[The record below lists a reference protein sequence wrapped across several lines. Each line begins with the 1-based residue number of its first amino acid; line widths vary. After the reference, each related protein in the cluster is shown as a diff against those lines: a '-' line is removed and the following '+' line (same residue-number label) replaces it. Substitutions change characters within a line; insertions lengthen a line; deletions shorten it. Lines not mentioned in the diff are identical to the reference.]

1 MRFGVHMK
9 VSIIIV
15 LLQLTVAV
23 SHVFSQPVNLD
34 VQKTPLT
41 HALNEL
47 GRTTGLKFAFDN
59 GITDNI
65 TVSGRFKQAKI
76 DQVLASLLEQTSL
89 DFRLHDDVVIVYPSS
104 DKNREN
110 KSTSEETLK
119 TVCMVK
125 GMVKDHISG
134 ESLPFATVYV
144 PGSRIGTLANG
155 DGLFTLITRTCDSTD
170 ISISY
175 IGYKPVLYRV
185 MPEENPQVFTVSLSL
200 LSEEIKA
207 IEFKYEEPAFQNSR
221 YEDAACTQLNLS
233 RVNDVASFSEL
244 DIFAPLQ
251 MLPGI
256 DGTIESSAGL
266 TIRKTPP
273 DKNLIVYDGF
283 NIYLTDHLFGSFS
296 TLNSKLIKDIKVYKA
311 ITDVRQGGRTSS
323 VVEITGKSGNM
334 YKPSV
339 DFGMDMLAADL
350 KIELP
355 IVKEKLSFIIA
366 GRRSYTDYYQ
376 TPVYVNLFKNFRYDY
391 AQYYK
396 NVPFAFRNQPGDP
409 AYLFYDVGS
418 KLTWRPSEKQMV
430 SLSYYRAVDDLN
442 FGMDSSFI
450 VVNEKAG
457 YSSEGLGIRWTGELT
472 RRWNAEVTVGASQS
486 GSYYSNSHIEISEID
501 RPLFSIIDTTSKYF
515 FMDGDLNDF
524 SGSFTNRLYLNSY
537 NSLEFGYQLNYYES
551 KYESAVSLKFNN
563 STYGDT
569 IRNYYNESA
578 LVTPYAQHLFTGK
591 RWNMKSGIRMG
602 YYSLTRKSY
611 PEIRF
616 SVSYK
621 ANEKFTV
628 KNMVGNYFQFTN
640 KINMVDNGVYRG
652 AWVLSDSTDFPV
664 VQGGQLVTGFNYKI
678 TRTLNLDVEFYHRQN
693 KDLLSVQNSYTKIG
707 NQLRQEFRIFNESN
721 TINGVD
727 VLITKNFGKYQA
739 WIAYTLSS
747 SVSQADNLNKGIP
760 YPSTDDQLHE
770 LKLYN
775 SLTLGPFNLTLS
787 WIYGS
792 GKPWDEYIFTENY
805 RLADEYEKNSSR
817 LPPYHRMDAGL
828 NYTYKAGN
836 LAIKAGLNV
845 FNIYNHINITD
856 RFYQLKDNPVREIL
870 SGNDPFKVTEV
881 KGLGTI
887 PNVYLNIK
895 F

>member
-1 MRFGVHMK
+1 MK
-9 VSIIIV
+9 ILILII
-15 LLQLTVAV
+15 LLLLTVAV
-23 SHVFSQPVNLD
+23 SHVISQPVTLD
-34 VQKTPLT
+34 VQHAPLT

-59 GITDNI
+59 DLTDSI

-76 DQVLASLLEQTSL
+76 EQVLASLLEQTSL

-104 DKNREN
+104 GKNHES
-110 KSTSEETLK
+110 KSLPEETIK
-119 TVCMVK
+119 TLCMVK
-125 GMVKDHISG
+125 GQVKDHISG

-144 PGSRIGTLANG
+144 PGSDIGTLANG
-155 DGLFTLITRTCDSTD
+155 DGFFTLITGTCDSVD
-170 ISISY
+170 VSVSY

-185 MPEENPQVFTVSLSL
+185 KPGENPLVFIVSLSL
-200 LSEEIKA
+200 HSEEIKA
-207 IEFKYEEPAFQNSR
+207 VEFKYEEPAFQNSR

-233 RVNDVASFSEL
+233 RINDVASFSEL

-256 DGTIESSAGL
+256 DGTVESSAGL
-266 TIRKTPP
+266 TIRKTPS
-273 DKNLIVYDGF
+273 DKNLIVFDGF

-311 ITDVRQGGRTSS
+311 LTDVRQGGRTSS

-339 DFGMDMLAADL
+339 DFGIDMLSADL

-366 GRRSYTDYYQ
+366 GRRSFTDYYQ
-376 TPVYVNLFKNFRYDY
+376 TPVYVSLFKNFRYDY

-409 AYLFYDVGS
+409 SYLFYDVGG

-430 SLSYYRAVDDLN
+430 SISYNKAVDNLS
-442 FGMDSSFI
+442 FAMDSNNIS
-450 VVNEKAG
+450 VNEKAG
-457 YSSEGLGIRWTGELT
+457 YNSEGLGIRWTGELT
-472 RRWNAEVTVGASQS
+472 RRWNAEITAGASQS
-486 GSYYSNSHIEISEID
+486 GSYYAHSNIEISEIV
-501 RPLFSIIDTTSKYF
+501 RPRFSIIDTTSKNY

-524 SGSFTNRLYLNSY
+524 SGSFNNRLYLNSY
-537 NSLEFGYQLNYYES
+537 NSLEFGYQLSYYES
-551 KYESAVSLKFNN
+551 KYETTASLKFNN
-563 STYGDT
+563 TTYGDT
-569 IRNYYNESA
+569 IQNYYNESA
-578 LVTPYAQHLFTGK
+578 LVTPYVQHLFTGK
-591 RWNMKSGIRMG
+591 RWNLKSGIRMG
-602 YYSLTRKSY
+602 YYSLTRKTY

-621 ANEKFTV
+621 ASDQFTV
-628 KNMVGNYFQFTN
+628 KSMVGNYFQFTN
-640 KINMVDNGVYRG
+640 KINLIDNGVYRG
-652 AWVLSDSTDFPV
+652 AWVLSDISNFPV
-664 VQGGQLVTGFNYKI
+664 VQGSQLVIGFNYKI

-693 KDLLSVQNSYTKIG
+693 KDLLTVQNSYTRKD
-707 NQLRQEFRIFNESN
+707 NQLNQEFKIFNESS

-727 VLITKNFGKYQA
+727 ILLTRNFGKYQT
-739 WIAYTLSS
+739 WISYTLGK
-747 SVSQADNLNKGIP
+747 SVSQADNLNKGNP
-760 YPSTDDQLHE
+760 YTTTDDRLHE

-775 SLTLGPFNLTLS
+775 SLTIGAFNVTLS

-805 RLADEYEKNSSR
+805 KLADEYEKNSSR

-828 NYTYKAGN
+828 NYTYKLGN

-856 RFYQLKDNPVREIL
+856 RFFQLKDNPVREIL
-870 SGNDPFKVTEV
+870 SGNDPFQVTEV